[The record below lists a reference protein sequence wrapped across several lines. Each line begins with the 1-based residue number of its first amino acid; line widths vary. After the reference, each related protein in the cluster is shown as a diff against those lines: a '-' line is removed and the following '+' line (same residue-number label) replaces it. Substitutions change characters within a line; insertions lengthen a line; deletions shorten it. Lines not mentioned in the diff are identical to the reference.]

1 MRQIFK
7 NHSKPVN
14 PGETVHQSERIFA
27 ALVLTGIL
35 SLGAGLTLLQTA
47 FAAPAGLSE
56 STTNLVKVK
65 DQKVGQNLDR
75 KQANRLPP
83 RIANAVRQNLS
94 RQTGIALGKLKI
106 TQFSQETWSDGC
118 LGLPKS
124 GEFCTQALVPG
135 WRVVVSS
142 GNKTWAYRTNSTGQV
157 LRLEKSNAP
166 ANNIPGNF
174 PKSVANA
181 VIADASTQLGLPVN
195 QIRVVQA
202 EQKTWPDACLG
213 IYAPDILC
221 APATVEGWQVTVE
234 ASGKRLVYRTN
245 ASGSVVKVDQLASL
259 PNSVRDA
266 VLREASGQF
275 KVPTT
280 ELSIVQAQQQ
290 NWDSCLGLGG
300 INESCLT
307 NAIPGWQVTVQN
319 KLQLLVYHTNSDGSI
334 VKFNQA
340 ASKLSDAGILK
351 PTPIPTSELPPS
363 LDKNVVFRA
372 IASGGFAGRTYET
385 VLLNDGSLMRVRIGD
400 ANDSERSVL
409 RIPVQQVRQFQQL
422 LKRQQFSQFKNLSY
436 PAPSGAADHI
446 THTLTSREGTVRYT
460 DINQGSLPAPLEE
473 VIQGW
478 NRLAR
483 TAQR

>member
-47 FAAPAGLSE
+47 FAAPARLSE
-56 STTNLVKVK
+56 STTELVKVK

-83 RIANAVRQNLS
+83 RIANAVRQDLS
-94 RQTGIALGKLKI
+94 RQTGIAVGRLKI
-106 TQFSQETWSDGC
+106 TDFNQKTWTDGC

-124 GEFCTQALVPG
+124 GKFCTQAVVPG

-142 GNKTWAYRTNSTGQV
+142 GNKTWVYRTNSTGQV
-157 LRLEKSNAP
+157 LHLQKSDTP
-166 ANNIPGNF
+166 VSNIPENF
-174 PKSVANA
+174 PKSIANA

-195 QIRVVQA
+195 QIRLVQA

-221 APATVEGWQVTVE
+221 APATVEGWRVTVQ
-234 ASGKRLVYRTN
+234 GNGQRLVYRTN
-245 ASGSVVKVDQLASL
+245 AAGSVVKLDQLASL

-266 VLREASGQF
+266 VLLEASRQF
-275 KVPTT
+275 KVPANQ
-280 ELSIVQAQQQ
+280 LSIIQAKQQ

-300 INESCLT
+300 INESCATL
-307 NAIPGWQVTVQN
+307 AIPGWQVTVQN
-319 KLQLLVYHTNSDGSI
+319 QLQLLVYHTNDNGSL
-334 VKFNQA
+334 VKFNRD
-340 ASKLSDAGILK
+340 ASKISDAGTLQ
-351 PTPIPTSELPPS
+351 PTPIPASELPPS

-385 VLLNDGSLMRVRIGD
+385 VLLNDGRLMRVRIGD

-409 RIPVQQVRQFQQL
+409 RISVQQVRQFQQL
-422 LKRQQFSQFKNLSY
+422 LERQQFAQFKNLSY
-436 PAPSGAADHI
+436 PAPSGAADYI
-446 THTLTSREGTVRYT
+446 TYTLTSREGTVRYT
-460 DINQGSLPAPLEE
+460 DINRGSLPAPLEKA
-473 VIQGW
+473 IQGW
-478 NRLAR
+478 NRLASS
-483 TAQR
+483 AQR

>member
-1 MRQIFK
+1 MFK

-14 PGETVHQSERIFA
+14 PSETVHQSERIFA

-47 FAAPAGLSE
+47 FAAPATLSE
-56 STTNLVKVK
+56 SITRLVRLK

-83 RIANAVRQNLS
+83 RIANTVRQDLS
-94 RQTGIALGKLKI
+94 RQTGIAPGKLKI
-106 TQFSQETWSDGC
+106 TEFSQETWKDGC

-135 WRVVVSS
+135 WRVVVSN
-142 GNKTWAYRTNSTGQV
+142 GRKTWVYRTNSTGQV
-157 LRLEKSNAP
+157 VRLQNSDTP
-166 ANNIPGNF
+166 VSSIPKDL
-174 PKSVANA
+174 PKA
-181 VIADASTQLGLPVN
+181 VTSAILPIAAEQLEVTPDK
-195 QIRVVQA
+195 IRLVQA
-202 EQKTWPDACLG
+202 EKKTWPDACLG

-221 APATVEGWQVTVE
+221 APATVDGWQVTVE
-234 ASGKRLVYRTN
+234 GSGKRLVYRTN
-245 ASGSVVKVDQLASL
+245 ATGSVVKVDQLASL

-275 KVPTT
+275 KLPTT
-280 ELSIVQAQQQ
+280 ELSIIQAQQY

-372 IASGGFAGRTYET
+372 IESGGFTGRTYET

-409 RIPVQQVRQFQQL
+409 RIPVQQVRQFQQML
-422 LKRQQFSQFKNLSY
+422 ERQQFAQFKNLSY

-446 THTLTSREGTVRYT
+446 TYTLSSRKGTVRYT
-460 DINQGSLPAPLEE
+460 DINQESLPAPLEK
-473 VIQGW
+473 VIQDW
-478 NRLAR
+478 NRLASS
-483 TAQR
+483 AQR